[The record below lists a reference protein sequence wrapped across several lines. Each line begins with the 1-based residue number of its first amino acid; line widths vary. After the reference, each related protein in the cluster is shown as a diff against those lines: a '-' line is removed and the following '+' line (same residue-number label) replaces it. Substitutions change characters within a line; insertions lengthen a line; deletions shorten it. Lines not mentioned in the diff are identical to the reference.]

1 VWNGR
6 LAVPVITVNGI
17 GDNISPVAGQDAYQR
32 VIDAGGSPA
41 MLRQTYT
48 NTAGHCGFSAAET
61 VAAIEAL
68 HARVMS
74 GRWGETSAEA
84 MNAAARVAGG
94 GEARFIAYTPAVFLR
109 PFAAR

>member
-1 VWNGR
+1 
-6 LAVPVITVNGI
+6 
-17 GDNISPVAGQDAYQR
+17 
-32 VIDAGGSPA
+32 
-41 MLRQTYT
+41 
-48 NTAGHCGFSAAET
+48 
-61 VAAIEAL
+61 
-68 HARVMS
+68 MS